1 MPTDLHTII
10 SGPPASDGDV
20 VVLWVHGV
28 DSDATVW
35 DPAVALVAAEHTC
48 VAVDLPGHGE
58 SPDTGDE
65 ADYRRDAVLA
75 DLDTVI
81 TGIRDEAPAARVVW
95 VGHSLGGY
103 LGLAHALTRTSDV
116 AIDALVLVSTGPG
129 FRDPDAM
136 SAWNE
141 RVRANAPDYAVSET
155 AATIAFHHDT
165 MVMERLGE
173 LTMPVALVI
182 GDGDRA
188 FLGANDY
195 LERKLP
201 HARRTTVEDARH
213 FVMRSH
219 PESVAGAVSTVI
231 GDLGARATT

>member
-1 MPTDLHTII
+1 MTTELHTIVT
-10 SGPPASDGDV
+10 GPPAAADST

-35 DPAVALVAAEHTC
+35 DAAVALVSADHTC
-48 VAVDLPGHGE
+48 VAVDLPGHGG
-58 SPDTGDE
+58 SPVSDDE
-65 ADYRRDAVLA
+65 ADYGREVVLGDIDAVIA
-75 DLDTVI
+75 GV
-81 TGIRDEAPAARVVW
+81 REEAPGARIVW

-103 LGLAHALTRTSDV
+103 LGMAHALSRSGAE

-136 SAWNE
+136 ASWND
-141 RVRANAPDYAVSET
+141 RVRANAPKYSVTET
-155 AATIAFHHDT
+155 AATIAFHHDS
-165 MVMERLGE
+165 MVMERLTDLE
-173 LTMPVALVI
+173 LPVALVI
-182 GDGDRA
+182 GDGDKA

-201 HARRTTVEDARH
+201 HATRTTVEEARH

-219 PESVAGAVSTVI
+219 PESVAAAVATVAAELE
-231 GDLGARATT
+231 GDSEA